1 VDIATLAGMI
11 LGVLL
16 LVGSIALGGALE
28 AFVDLPSVLIVFG
41 GTIACTFTMER
52 MDNVI
57 GSFRVAKNAIM
68 QKDIDVISTIQLVL
82 KLAATAR
89 REGLLELEKAKITD
103 EFLSKGVRM
112 AVDGMTKE
120 QVHEVLGVEMLAL
133 RERHVRG
140 QKLFKFMGTTAPA
153 MGMIGT
159 LIGLVKMLRTL
170 DDPSTIGPSMA
181 IALLTTFYGAVM
193 AFVFFNPIAAKL
205 EQRTKDE
212 TARMRIVID
221 GVGGIITGQNP
232 ALIQEKLEAHLAP
245 KQRGIKRPGR

>member
-1 VDIATLAGMI
+1 MVLGM
-11 LGVLL
+11 VLI
-16 LVGSIALGGALE
+16 VGSIALGGALG
-28 AFVDLPSVLIVFG
+28 AFVDGPSMMIVVG
-41 GTIACTFTMER
+41 GTIACTLTMER
-52 MDNVI
+52 LDHVI
-57 GSFRVAKNAIM
+57 GAFKVAKNAVLT
-68 QKDIDVISTIQLVL
+68 KDVDVIATIQFVL

-89 REGLLELEKAKITD
+89 REGLLELEKAKIDD
-103 EFLSKGVRM
+103 EFLAKGVRM

-120 QVHEVLGVEMLAL
+120 QVNEVLGVEMLAMS
-133 RERHVRG
+133 ERHIRG
-140 QKLFKFMGTTAPA
+140 QKLFKFMGATSPG

-193 AFVFFNPIAAKL
+193 AFLFFNPIAAKL
-205 EQRTKDE
+205 AQRTKDE
-212 TARMRIVID
+212 IAKMRIVID

-245 KQRGIKRPGR
+245 GQRGIKR